1 MAVAARKY
9 NPGFL
14 TDDELVA
21 SFCVRTTE
29 FESLVELLRECT
41 GNSNPHQIVIGPR
54 GSGKTSL
61 LLRIAAEVRR
71 DAELATSF
79 FPIVFAEESYE
90 VATVGDFW
98 LECLSHLTDQAP
110 RQENDPDLRRTY
122 EELRTVG
129 DNQVLADRC
138 LGALLDFSDQ
148 EGKRL
153 VLMVENLNMMLS
165 DMTDSEAGWR
175 LRRILQTEPR
185 IILFAS
191 ATSRFDEIDN
201 PKQAM
206 YDLFGVHALLPLET
220 SECAALWETVAGRCP
235 SPETIRSLQIL
246 TGGSPRWLVILAHF
260 GAELSFRKLMDD
272 LLDLVDD
279 HTEYFKS
286 HLELLPAQERRVYL
300 ALATLWKPATTR
312 EISDHTRIETSKC
325 SAQLKRLIERGAVQ
339 AVGGSAR
346 RKHYYL
352 TERLYNIYYLL
363 RRHGRSG
370 RLVEALI
377 RFMESYYSPAE
388 LKHISAGIAREAGS
402 FSEETQL
409 LARITLTR
417 LMELP
422 ALAGY
427 RDELL
432 ELMPDSFAKLPGADS
447 TAADVASATEAAMN
461 LGRRR
466 AEQTHEDTDD
476 KDESTAR
483 QLFASAVALN
493 RKDRPKEAL
502 AIFDEIVR
510 RSEESENPAAARRVA
525 TALYMK
531 GLVLERLD
539 RTVNALAA
547 YDEMV
552 RRFAKEENPNLAQ
565 WVAPALL
572 RKGALLIRLKRASD
586 ALNAYHD
593 VVCRFGENETL
604 TLVEDVAQ
612 ALVRKGALLCEMK
625 QPREALAAYDEEV
638 CRFDEDEIPSLIER
652 VQQALARKGALPGEM
667 KRPRKAVVVF
677 ERLMREF
684 EEDEAPAVVGNV
696 AYTLLRNRDLLCEMK
711 RPHDALAALEDV
723 VRRFGEDETPSLVE
737 RVAQALVMKGL
748 MLHQLNQ
755 GADALTTYDEVVRRF
770 GESGI
775 PALHRWV
782 KEALLG
788 RVEVELE
795 YRRLEAAAETIGRL
809 LAQSQSESEKQL
821 RALVARA
828 QETLAGGDRSACE
841 RAVEAVLALLPEI
854 GALPRESLDALMF
867 FSVALKPERMRVL
880 IKASPSASLLL
891 PLITALELEVG
902 LEPRVAREVEEVAED
917 IRRDLAKLRETGT
930 MTSGRKKLANLSD
943 VHLERKNA

>member
-29 FESLVELLRECT
+29 FESLVEVLRECT

-122 EELRTVG
+122 EELRTIG
-129 DNQVLADRC
+129 DNQVMADRC

-148 EGKRL
+148 AGKRL
-153 VLMVENLNMMLS
+153 LLMVENLNMMLS
-165 DMTDSEAGWR
+165 DMTDSDAGWR
-175 LRRILQTEPR
+175 LRKILQTEPR

-191 ATSRFDEIDN
+191 AISRFDEIDN

-206 YDLFGVHALLPLET
+206 YDLFGVRALLPLET

-235 SPETIRSLQIL
+235 PPETIRSLQIL

-260 GAELSFRKLMDD
+260 GSELSFRKLMDD

-286 HLELLPAQERRVYL
+286 HLESLPAQERRVYL

-325 SAQLKRLIERGAVQ
+325 SAQLKRLIDRGAVQ

-377 RFMESYYSPAE
+377 RFMDSYYSPAE
-388 LKHISAGIAREAGS
+388 LKDIGAGIAREAGS
-402 FSEETQL
+402 FGEETQS
-409 LARITLTR
+409 LARITLKQ

-422 ALAGY
+422 AMAGY
-427 RDELL
+427 RDELQQ
-432 ELMPDSFAKLPGADS
+432 LMPDSFAKFPGADS
-447 TAADVASATEAAMN
+447 TIANVASATEAAMN
-461 LGRRR
+461 LDSRG
-466 AEQTHEDTDD
+466 AEQLHEDSDD
-476 KDESTAR
+476 KDESAAK

-493 RKDRPKEAL
+493 KKDRPKEAL

-510 RSEESENPAAARRVA
+510 YSEESENPATARWVA
-525 TALYMK
+525 TALFMK

-539 RTVNALAA
+539 RKVDALAT
-547 YDEMV
+547 YDEMA
-552 RRFAKEENPNLAQ
+552 RRFAKDKNPNLAQ

-572 RKGALLIRLKRASD
+572 KKGALLIQFRRPTD
-586 ALNAYHD
+586 ALNAYHE
-593 VVCRFGENETL
+593 VVSRFGQDETPTFVEN
-604 TLVEDVAQ
+604 VAR

-625 QPREALAAYDEEV
+625 QPRDALVAYDDAV
-638 CRFDEDEIPSLIER
+638 GRFDEDEIPYLIDR
-652 VQQALARKGALPGEM
+652 VRQALAKKGPLPGEM
-667 KRPRKAVVVF
+667 KQSRKAVVLF
-677 ERLMREF
+677 EKLMCEF
-684 EEDEAPAVVGNV
+684 GEDDTPAVIGEV
-696 AYTLLRNRDLLCEMK
+696 AFTLLRNRDLLCAMK
-711 RPHDALAALEDV
+711 QPQDSLAAIEDL
-723 VRRFGEDETPSLVE
+723 VRRFEEDETPSLVE

-748 MLHQLNQ
+748 MFHQLNQ
-755 GADALTTYDEVVRRF
+755 GADALTSYDEVVKRF
-770 GESGI
+770 RESGN

-795 YRRLEAAAETIGRL
+795 DRRFEAAAETIGRL
-809 LAQSQSESEKQL
+809 LAQSQSESEKRL
-821 RALVARA
+821 GALAVRA
-828 QETLAGGDRSACE
+828 QETLAGGNRSACE
-841 RAVEAVLALLPEI
+841 RDVEAFLALLPEI
-854 GALPRESLDALMF
+854 GSLSRDSLDALML
-867 FSVALKPERMRVL
+867 FSVALGPERMRDL
-880 IKASPSASLLL
+880 IKASPSANLLL
-891 PLITALELEVG
+891 PLATALELELG

-917 IRRDLAKLRETGT
+917 VQRDLTQLRETGT
-930 MTSGRKKLANLSD
+930 MTSVRKKLANLSD